1 MRSLLPKHLRDLF
14 RKEEKS
20 EPDES
25 RRFSLNTQSNLE
37 LEPILN
43 QPTAARAVQ
52 LEKERENLARWKSL
66 TPREQEVTAL
76 LCMGQRN
83 YQIAET
89 LGIAFGTVKS
99 HLENIFK
106 KFNLRDRYAIRLA
119 LRDWDFPSWWRDRH
133 LLPTPYP
140 TISTDR

>member
-14 RKEEKS
+14 RREAKS
-20 EPDES
+20 AQDES
-25 RRFSLNTQSNLE
+25 RRFSLDTKSNLE
-37 LEPILN
+37 FRQTASQP
-43 QPTAARAVQ
+43 PTARQ
-52 LEKERENLARWKSL
+52 PQFEKEQENLARWRSL

-106 KFNLRDRYAIRLA
+106 KFNLRDRHAIRLA
-119 LRDWDFPSWWRDRH
+119 LRDFPTWW
-133 LLPTPYP
+133 
-140 TISTDR
+140 

>member
-14 RKEEKS
+14 QKEEKR
-20 EPDES
+20 EQDVS
-25 RRFSLNTQSNLE
+25 RRFALDTKSNLV
-37 LEPILN
+37 LG
-43 QPTAARAVQ
+43 QTASQLPKARQ
-52 LEKERENLARWKSL
+52 LHFEKERENLARWRSL

-106 KFNLRDRYAIRLA
+106 KFNLRDRHAIRLA
-119 LRDWDFPSWWRDRH
+119 LRDWDFPTWWKDRH
-133 LLPTPYP
+133 LLPAPFP
-140 TISTDR
+140 SISTYR